1 MIEKIEMQNFKILEK
16 LRNDAAKFNDRDT
29 YMEIL
34 RQENELNEKSK
45 NKKFKN
51 TFIKI
56 DSVRITNLNINE
68 YYKIKI
74 KFSKNFFPMYLKEI
88 LTYNDNKEFIIKI
101 KYVFVGVRKKQENP
115 LEFYIKS
122 FLKADFKLWTSEVF
136 DIINKNIF
144 DYRYVYDLR
153 KIEEK
158 RQKEKQK
165 ESNKINKILEMVK
178 KDLKANFPNVK
189 YKEKRLNDYYNTIY
203 FIIDKETFIKE
214 RFKEWRFKIQRNLIW
229 QIENLHI
236 GFDYE

>member
-1 MIEKIEMQNFKILEK
+1 MIEKMEIQNFKILEK
-16 LRNDAAKFNDRDT
+16 LRNDAVKFNDRDT

-34 RQENELNEKSK
+34 RQESELNEKSE

-51 TFIKI
+51 TFIKV
-56 DSVRITNLNINE
+56 DSVKIPNLTINE
-68 YYKIKI
+68 YYKIEI
-74 KFSKNFFPMYLKEI
+74 KFPKNFFPMYLKEI
-88 LTYNDNKEFIIKI
+88 LEYNDDKESILKI

-115 LEFYIKS
+115 LEFYIIS
-122 FLKADFKLWTSEVF
+122 FFKADFNLWTSEVF

-153 KIEEK
+153 KVEEK

-189 YKEKRLNDYYNTIY
+189 YREKRMNDYYNTIY
-203 FIIDKETFIKE
+203 FIIDKETFIQE
-214 RFKEWRFKIQRNLIW
+214 RFKKWRFKIQRKLIW